1 MATRRIETDK
11 QRIREEVWSTLEKAR
26 ASLFPGARGRIPN
39 FRGAA
44 AAAERLAATDE
55 WRRARTIKCNP
66 DAPQHPVRLRALRE
80 GKLVY
85 MAVPRLR
92 LKKCFWELD
101 PTRIREEDFS
111 EAATISGASRFGRPI
126 HPREL
131 SHVDLVVAGSVAV
144 NREGARVGKGGGYS
158 DLEFAI
164 GREVGAIDGKTAI
177 ATTVHPIQVLDRALP
192 VTDHDFSLDLIATP
206 RDLVRVSRRKRKRPK
221 GILPRDLT
229 DEIRRDVPI
238 LADLGF

>member
-1 MATRRIETDK
+1 
-11 QRIREEVWSTLEKAR
+11 
-26 ASLFPGARGRIPN
+26 
-39 FRGAA
+39 
-44 AAAERLAATDE
+44 
-55 WRRARTIKCNP
+55 
-66 DAPQHPVRLRALRE
+66 
-80 GKLVY
+80 
-85 MAVPRLR
+85 
-92 LKKCFWELD
+92 
-101 PTRIREEDFS
+101 
-111 EAATISGASRFGRPI
+111 
-126 HPREL
+126 
-131 SHVDLVVAGSVAV
+131 VAV